1 MWTEFRF
8 RRGREAKGYS
18 EMLGGRGLMMRG
30 VQSVRV
36 SFGGGRLDGVG
47 GRLCDDDGCDLSIG
61 SSQST
66 PVYQLSL
73 VPPPACP
80 SVLSVCL
87 SFMPFLSLAVWLPCW
102 ARRLGRQVLVPTASK
117 QYLGSVPQVC
127 QASPA
132 PDLVTDARRSES
144 PARSP
149 YVSPARP
156 FPVWSCFRL
165 QVSVRSFNAA

>member
-1 MWTEFRF
+1 
-8 RRGREAKGYS
+8 
-18 EMLGGRGLMMRG
+18 MLGGRGLMMRG

-36 SFGGGRLDGVG
+36 SFGGEGWMELEAGCAMMMDVIYRLDHP
-47 GRLCDDDGCDLSIG
+47 SPP
-61 SSQST
+61 QF
-66 PVYQLSL
+66 YQLSL